1 MAYIY
6 MDESGDLGFDM
17 TKTRTSKFFI
27 ITFLVTKD
35 EKIPNWIIKKFF
47 QWLKGRN
54 IKIKSWIFHSYRE
67 SSESISKLLTSTTQK
82 DVKIM
87 TLILDKQKVYTNFQ
101 DQKHMLYNRVV
112 NVLIDSLITY
122 NLFSD
127 NEKVI
132 FIASRRETNRTLNE
146 NFLEY
151 LKNRHKDQ
159 PNIEFI
165 IKPPQEKWLQIVDT
179 LCFAVYQK
187 YEHKNDE
194 YYNIIE
200 KKILIEKMLF
210 E

>member
-17 TKTRTSKFFI
+17 TKNRTSKFFV
-27 ITFLVTKD
+27 ITFLITKD
-35 EKIPNWIIKKFF
+35 EKIPNVIIKKFF
-47 QWLKGRN
+47 QWLKGKK
-54 IKIKSWIFHSYRE
+54 IKIKSWIFHSFRE
-67 SSESISKLLTSTTQK
+67 SPESISKLLTSTIQK

-87 TLILDKQKVYTNFQ
+87 SLILDKKKVYTNFQ

-132 FIASRRETNRTLNE
+132 FIASCRETNRTLNE

-159 PNIEFI
+159 PNIEFV
-165 IKPPQEKWLQIVDT
+165 IKPPQEKWLQIADA

-187 YEHKNDE
+187 YEHKNDK

-200 KKILIEKMLF
+200 KKMLIEKMLF